1 MSEDKSTINRNTLL
15 VVIGLI
21 LCAGTLMKI
30 ASG

>member
-1 MSEDKSTINRNTLL
+1 MSEDKSTINRSTLL

-21 LCAGTLMKI
+21 LCVGTLMKI